1 MLQLF
6 GTMIATQTYTV
17 KNLSP
22 GFYVEN
28 IGTANIDRGMFR
40 IETVYKKE
48 RLNEDYIRIESALS
62 KFKQLCD
69 KADVATTDTHCNQ
82 FYHHL
87 LEQKTKYE
95 RIKEYFTEFHETR
108 RRRGLL
114 GNFLTSVF
122 GVNDEIYRD
131 IDSLN
136 SNQQKL
142 IEASSHQTKIMISA
156 ISQVNGTEERIRH
169 KLEGFQTKL
178 SQVIER
184 INSYDYWYIK
194 TNHNDI
200 KIQILQTFQVANNYI
215 DEILNYYNGLLEVYL
230 TKASVYSV
238 LPPKN
243 VSELIFSANRKM
255 PSNIRI
261 VQELL
266 LDTRI
271 VENMTHIQVH
281 AYFPIKDITK
291 YTLIHVTP
299 VPKKNMNNTFES
311 IEVSRAFLAI
321 DYNNELYFEL
331 DHEEF
336 KECIQRHEQFLCFP
350 GVVKNMQLNE
360 NCIVDQLFK
369 NQTNT
374 KCPTHI
380 FEMSSNIIWKQLC
393 MQNSWLFITK
403 TSSTISIVCDSKRE
417 EITIQD
423 VGVIKIADNCIIK
436 SVNNRL
442 AAKRTLSIQVAESF
456 SKQLNFSIYTY
467 ISNRSK
473 N

>member
-291 YTLIHVTP
+291 YTLINVTP

-336 KECIQRHEQFLCFP
+336 KDCIQRHEQFLCFP

-423 VGVIKIADNCIIK
+423 VGDSYVYE
-436 SVNNRL
+436 NRN
-442 AAKRTLSIQVAESF
+442 TSTS
-456 SKQLNFSIYTY
+456 TTP
-467 ISNRSK
+467 
-473 N
+473 

>member
-1 MLQLF
+1 
-6 GTMIATQTYTV
+6 
-17 KNLSP
+17 
-22 GFYVEN
+22 
-28 IGTANIDRGMFR
+28 
-40 IETVYKKE
+40 
-48 RLNEDYIRIESALS
+48 
-62 KFKQLCD
+62 
-69 KADVATTDTHCNQ
+69 
-82 FYHHL
+82 
-87 LEQKTKYE
+87 
-95 RIKEYFTEFHETR
+95 
-108 RRRGLL
+108 
-114 GNFLTSVF
+114 
-122 GVNDEIYRD
+122 
-131 IDSLN
+131 
-136 SNQQKL
+136 
-142 IEASSHQTKIMISA
+142 MISA

-403 TSSTISIVCDSKRE
+403 
-417 EITIQD
+417 
-423 VGVIKIADNCIIK
+423 
-436 SVNNRL
+436 L
-442 AAKRTLSIQVAESF
+442 VA
-456 SKQLNFSIYTY
+456 LYP
-467 ISNRSK
+467 
-473 N
+473 